1 MCGGGQVLFCLLCV
15 DCLGCDEILPSA
27 DPLFSSPSFPL
38 LPANWK
44 EVLLKYISPDQLPV
58 EYGGTMTDPDGNP
71 KCKSKV
77 CASLG
82 GLEVTGESLAPV
94 LVSAHSMPHF

>member
-1 MCGGGQVLFCLLCV
+1 MLPLKAGPAFSASSELTTGYEV
-15 DCLGCDEILPSA
+15 LPS
-27 DPLFSSPSFPL
+27 DTFLSFPL

-44 EVLLKYISPDQLPV
+44 EVLLKHVSPEQLPV

-77 CASLG
+77 WATSWRS
-82 GLEVTGESLAPV
+82 TGRVFAQVGTPTHPV
-94 LVSAHSMPHF
+94 LCF